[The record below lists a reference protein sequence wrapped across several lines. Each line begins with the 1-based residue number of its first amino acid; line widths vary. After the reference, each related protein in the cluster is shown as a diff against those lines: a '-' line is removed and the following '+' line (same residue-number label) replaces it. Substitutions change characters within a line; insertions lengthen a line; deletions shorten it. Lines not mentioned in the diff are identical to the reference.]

1 MEGGKV
7 NPSEIDDR
15 LYSEAVEFA
24 RLHASIG
31 IVAIQRHFSI
41 GFNRAAWLIE
51 RMQEEGVVTAPAWN
65 GIRTVI
71 HGGSDASK

>member
-1 MEGGKV
+1 M
-7 NPSEIDDR
+7 R
-15 LYSEAVEFA
+15 
-24 RLHASIG
+24 
-31 IVAIQRHFSI
+31 VAIQRHFSI

>member
-1 MEGGKV
+1 MKA
-7 NPSEIDDR
+7 SEIDDR
-15 LYSEAVEFA
+15 LYSDAVEFA
-24 RLHASIG
+24 RMHASIG
-31 IVAIQRHFSI
+31 IVAIQRHFRI

>member
-1 MEGGKV
+1 MKAT
-7 NPSEIDDR
+7 EIDDL
-15 LYSEAVEFA
+15 LYNEAVEFA

-31 IVAIQRHFSI
+31 IAAIQRHFRI
-41 GFNRAAWLIE
+41 GFNRALWLIE
-51 RMQEEGVVTAPAWN
+51 RMQEEGVVTAPGWN

>member
-1 MEGGKV
+1 MK
-7 NPSEIDDR
+7 PSEIDDR
-15 LYSEAVEFA
+15 LYSEAVEFV
-24 RLHASIG
+24 RQHACVW
-31 IVAIQRHFSI
+31 VAQLQRHFRI

>member
-1 MEGGKV
+1 MKA
-7 NPSEIDDR
+7 SEIDDR

-31 IVAIQRHFSI
+31 IAAIQRHFRI

-51 RMQEEGVVTAPAWN
+51 RMQEEGVVTTPGWN
-65 GIRTVI
+65 GVRTVI
-71 HGGSDASK
+71 HGGSDARK